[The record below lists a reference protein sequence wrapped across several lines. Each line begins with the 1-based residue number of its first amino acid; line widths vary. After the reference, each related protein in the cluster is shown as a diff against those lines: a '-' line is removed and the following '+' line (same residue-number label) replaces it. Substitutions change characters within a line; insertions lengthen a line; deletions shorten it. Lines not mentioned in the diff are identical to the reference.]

1 MKIHREGKQSI
12 ILGFIAFSS
21 VNLMLFFL
29 LPVYPFLILLII
41 SSLMLCG
48 LILFFRVPERKHVKN
63 PFSIISPADGRV
75 LKIKEVYENEYFKKP
90 MTRISI
96 FMSITDVHLNR
107 IPVDGKIV
115 YVQYH
120 PGRYLLAFHPKSSE
134 LNEHNTIVVE
144 TDRGHQILVR
154 QIAGGLA
161 RRVRCFVNENEQY
174 RQGDEMGFIKFG
186 SRADVFIPD
195 EYKVSVVKNQK
206 VKAGVSVLAVLKEE

>member
-1 MKIHREGKQSI
+1 
-12 ILGFIAFSS
+12 
-21 VNLMLFFL
+21 MLFFL

-41 SSLMLCG
+41 SSLLLCG

-90 MTRISI
+90 KTRISI
-96 FMSITDVHLNR
+96 FMSVTDVHLNR

-115 YVQYH
+115 FVQYH

-161 RRVRCFVNENEQY
+161 
-174 RQGDEMGFIKFG
+174 
-186 SRADVFIPD
+186 
-195 EYKVSVVKNQK
+195 
-206 VKAGVSVLAVLKEE
+206 KACQVLCQ